1 MLWMMRREAKRRRN
15 EKAIKMRCISV
26 KGMHRFLLY
35 ENQIPQG
42 TTLASFRKISADFCG
57 THSAP
62 LQVIPR
68 GRDDARNDSNPLG
81 TARDCRQS
89 RFCRNNP

>member
-42 TTLASFRKISADFCG
+42 TTLVSFRKISADFCG

-62 LQVIPR
+62 LR
-68 GRDDARNDSNPLG
+68 GLCVVVHIVG
-81 TARDCRQS
+81 TSLAHRLLS
-89 RFCRNNP
+89 GAPTN